1 MKRLLLIVIFPSFF
15 LCSQSSLDILD
26 SLYDTN
32 DWELENF
39 FSDGTRFETK
49 KIFNKTLIAVKVSRI
64 EKIDPNVIR
73 NVVMDLDNY
82 GEFLSNANTLESR
95 ILNITD
101 EYVDGY
107 QHIKVTLPFFSDRRY
122 CFRMKSN
129 DWNGNESNNLVE
141 WYLLKEDEY
150 ESFNKEN
157 GTESLYLDIGAG
169 TWSAKQIDEKKYEI
183 SYCLYMDPK
192 GSIPNFLTQK
202 INAMNIINLY
212 EDILSEARSR
222 IQKKNA
228 EKRFNSE
235 SSITTTKSYRF

>member
-1 MKRLLLIVIFPSFF
+1 MKRLFLIVIFSTFF
-15 LCSQSSLDILD
+15 LYSQSSLDILD
-26 SLYDTN
+26 SLHGTN
-32 DWELENF
+32 DWKLENF

-64 EKIDPNVIR
+64 EKIDPNVISS
-73 NVVMDLDNY
+73 VVMDLDNY

-107 QHIKVTLPFFSDRRY
+107 QHIKVALPFFSDRRY
-122 CFRMKSN
+122 CFRMKSFDWTSN
-129 DWNGNESNNLVE
+129 DSTNIVE
-141 WYLLKEDEY
+141 WYLLEENQY

-157 GTESLYLDIGAG
+157 GTESLYLNIGAG

-235 SSITTTKSYRF
+235 SSINTKKSYRF

>member
-1 MKRLLLIVIFPSFF
+1 MKRLLLIVIFPTFF
-15 LCSQSSLDILD
+15 LYSQSSLDILD
-26 SLYDTN
+26 SLYETN

-64 EKIDPNVIR
+64 EKIDPNVIS

-107 QHIKVTLPFFSDRRY
+107 QHIKVALPFFSDRRY
-122 CFRMKSN
+122 CFRMKSFDWTSN
-129 DWNGNESNNLVE
+129 DSTNIVE
-141 WYLLKEDEY
+141 WYLLEENQY
-150 ESFNKEN
+150 ESFNKAN
-157 GTESLYLDIGAG
+157 GTESIYLNIGAG

-235 SSITTTKSYRF
+235 SSISTTKSYRF

>member
-1 MKRLLLIVIFPSFF
+1 MKKLLLIVIFPT
-15 LCSQSSLDILD
+15 LLLRSQSSLEILD
-26 SLYDTN
+26 SLNDTN
-32 DWELENF
+32 DWKLENF

-107 QHIKVTLPFFSDRRY
+107 QHIKVALPFFSDRRY

-235 SSITTTKSYRF
+235 SSISTTKSYRF